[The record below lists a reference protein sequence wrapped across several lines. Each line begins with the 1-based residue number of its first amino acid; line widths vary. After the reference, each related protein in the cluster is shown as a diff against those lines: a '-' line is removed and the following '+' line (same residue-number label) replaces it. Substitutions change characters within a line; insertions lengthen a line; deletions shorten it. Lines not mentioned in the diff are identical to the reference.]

1 MLKASDYGA
10 IPCTKLGTRP
20 VLTWIALEKLWV
32 NEEYQRS
39 ISSEGRA
46 NIGRIIEKFSWT
58 RFTPLMVAAC
68 DDGRYAVID
77 GQHRFIAAQA
87 HGGIPELPCA
97 VVEAPAINDQARSFL
112 AINNDRVRATFFQ
125 LHHAG
130 AAAGEPDALHLND
143 ICQQVGLTVPR
154 NNLSSKDWQAK
165 HLRCPGLVLELAHRH
180 GDKPV
185 LAALRVAVAAAKRHG
200 EAARGSI
207 IRGLVLL
214 FLAAPGADEDR
225 LVKIVA
231 DRRGCEFEE
240 AARTYRKMFGGSSAG
255 AVQAAIAREYNKG
268 LPADR
273 RIPERAEGQS

>member
-10 IPCTKLGTRP
+10 VPCPDLGARP
-20 VLTWIALEKLWV
+20 VLTWIALDLLWV

-39 ISSEGRA
+39 ISSDGRA
-46 NIGRIIEKFSWT
+46 NIGRIIEKFTWS
-58 RFTPLMVAAC
+58 RFTPLMVAEC
-68 DDGRYAVID
+68 EDGRYAVID

-130 AAAGEPDALHLND
+130 VAAGEPDALHLND
-143 ICQQVGLTVPR
+143 ICQQVGVIVPR

-165 HLRCPGLVLELAHRH
+165 HLRCPGMVLELAHRH

-207 IRGLVLL
+207 IRGLVSL
-214 FLAAPGADEDR
+214 FVSAPDADEAR
-225 LVKIVA
+225 LVKVVA
-231 DRRGCEFEE
+231 DRRGVEFED
-240 AARTYRKMFGGSSAG
+240 AARTYRKMFGGNAG
-255 AVQAAIAREYNKG
+255 TALQAAIARDYNKG
-268 LPADR
+268 LATDR
-273 RIPERAEGQS
+273 RIPERAEG